1 MESTQNEAESARRK
15 LAGLSGSARRLLD
28 YVALLDDTALQEG
41 GARYAVLRHMAR
53 ASEED
58 MVEDLR
64 EVVEAG
70 VVAVLDGQPNVYRF
84 TDEAARQIVMDE
96 IGEARLPKLL
106 AKANIARRRVT
117 GDAR

>member
-1 MESTQNEAESARRK
+1 MESTQNETESARRK

-28 YVALLDDTALQEG
+28 YVALLESD
-41 GARYAVLRHMAR
+41 ARYAVLRHMAR

-64 EVVEAG
+64 EVVDAG
-70 VVAVLDGQPNVYRF
+70 VIAVVEGQPNVYSF
-84 TDEAARQIVMDE
+84 TDEAARRIVMDE
-96 IGEARLPKLL
+96 IGEARLPKLR
-106 AKANIARRRVT
+106 AKANVARRRVT

>member
-1 MESTQNEAESARRK
+1 MESKQSETESARRK
-15 LAGLSGSARRLLD
+15 LVGLSGSARRLLD
-28 YVALLDDTALQEG
+28 YVALLESD
-41 GARYAVLRHMAR
+41 ARYAVLRHMAR

-84 TDEAARQIVMDE
+84 TDEAARQIVMDD

-106 AKANIARRRVT
+106 AKANVARRRVT

>member
-1 MESTQNEAESARRK
+1 MDSNQNETESARRK

-28 YVALLDDTALQEG
+28 YVALLESD
-41 GARYAVLRHMAR
+41 ARYAVLRHMAR

-64 EVVEAG
+64 EIVEAG
-70 VVAVLDGQPNVYRF
+70 VVAVLDGQPNIYRF
-84 TDEAARQIVMDE
+84 TDEAAHKIVNDE
-96 IGEARLPKLL
+96 IGVARLPKLL
-106 AKANIARRRVT
+106 KKANIARRRVT

>member
-1 MESTQNEAESARRK
+1 MVAMESTQNEAESAREK

-28 YVALLDDTALQEG
+28 YVALLESD
-41 GARYAVLRHMAR
+41 ARYAVLRHMAR

-84 TDEAARQIVMDE
+84 TDEAAHMIVMDE

>member
-1 MESTQNEAESARRK
+1 MESKQSETESARRK
-15 LAGLSGSARRLLD
+15 LVGLSGSARRLLD
-28 YVALLDDTALQEG
+28 YVALLESD
-41 GARYAVLRHMAR
+41 ARYAVLRHMAG

-84 TDEAARQIVMDE
+84 TDEAARQIVMDD

-106 AKANIARRRVT
+106 AKANVARRRVT

>member
-1 MESTQNEAESARRK
+1 MESTQNETESARQK

-28 YVALLDDTALQEG
+28 YVALLESD
-41 GARYAVLRHMAR
+41 ARYAVLRHMAR

-64 EVVEAG
+64 EVVDAG
-70 VVAVLDGQPNVYRF
+70 VIAVLAGQPNVYRF

-106 AKANIARRRVT
+106 AKANVARRRVT

>member
-1 MESTQNEAESARRK
+1 MESTQNEAESAREK

-28 YVALLDDTALQEG
+28 YVALLESD
-41 GARYAVLRHMAR
+41 ARYAVLRHMAR

-96 IGEARLPKLL
+96 SGEARLPKLL

>member
-1 MESTQNEAESARRK
+1 MESTQNEAESAREK

-28 YVALLDDTALQEG
+28 YVALLESD
-41 GARYAVLRHMAR
+41 ARYAVLRHMAR

-96 IGEARLPKLL
+96 IGEVRLPKLL
-106 AKANIARRRVT
+106 AKANVARRRVT

>member
-1 MESTQNEAESARRK
+1 MVAMKSTQKVAESARRK

-28 YVALLDDTALQEG
+28 YVALLESD
-41 GARYAVLRHMAR
+41 ARYAVLRHMAR

-64 EVVEAG
+64 EVVEAR

-84 TDEAARQIVMDE
+84 TDEVARQIVMDE

>member
-1 MESTQNEAESARRK
+1 MESNQNETESARRK

-28 YVALLDDTALQEG
+28 YVALLESD
-41 GARYAVLRHMAR
+41 ARYAVLRHMAR

-84 TDEAARQIVMDE
+84 TDEAAHQIVNDE
-96 IGEARLPKLL
+96 IGVARLPKLL
-106 AKANIARRRVT
+106 KKANIARRRVT